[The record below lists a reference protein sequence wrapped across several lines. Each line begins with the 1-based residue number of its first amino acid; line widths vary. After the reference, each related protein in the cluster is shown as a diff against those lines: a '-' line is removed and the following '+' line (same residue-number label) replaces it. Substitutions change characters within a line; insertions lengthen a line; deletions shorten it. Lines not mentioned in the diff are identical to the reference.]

1 MNRFFF
7 IIAISF
13 LLLIYSCHRSIDRT
27 IRLFGINLC
36 PYNYTII
43 DKYERWA
50 PNGDGELYAIISL
63 NKIKARDLR
72 KLKNQMISNGA
83 RSLPIKECE
92 TVYSSKVKQ
101 YVVDNTLS
109 GLYIIQVDKYD
120 NRDYNL
126 LVYDEEKQHLV
137 IHIRVK

>member
-1 MNRFFF
+1 
-7 IIAISF
+7 
-13 LLLIYSCHRSIDRT
+13 
-27 IRLFGINLC
+27 
-36 PYNYTII
+36 
-43 DKYERWA
+43 
-50 PNGDGELYAIISL
+50 
-63 NKIKARDLR
+63 
-72 KLKNQMISNGA
+72 MISNGA